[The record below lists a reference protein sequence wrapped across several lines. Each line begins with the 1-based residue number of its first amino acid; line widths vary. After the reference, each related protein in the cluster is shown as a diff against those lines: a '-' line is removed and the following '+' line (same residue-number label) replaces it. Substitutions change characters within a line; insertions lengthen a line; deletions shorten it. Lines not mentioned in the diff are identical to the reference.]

1 MTALVVG
8 VLIMTSILAGAP
20 MYLKSIEALGLRSA
34 LQVLSSSNRNVQV
47 SVDRLP
53 LTKLSVASA
62 TEQVDVALRE
72 LGNLPV
78 SVTQESHTRLHLSLI
93 HF

>member
-34 LQVLSSSNRNVQV
+34 LKVLSPSNRNVQV

-53 LTKLSVASA
+53 LTKRSIGSA
-62 TEQVDVALRE
+62 TEQVNLALRE
-72 LGNLPV
+72 LGDLPIN
-78 SVTQESHTRLHLSLI
+78 VTQ
-93 HF
+93 